1 MVQFSTVQDF
11 PLTTNPQFTAL
22 PLVRKTQPKPPP
34 QCLLLR
40 SRHVPP
46 TLPRP
51 ALPVSTTPPIE
62 ASSEP
67 SIWAVPH
74 IKPQIGEK
82 EAANKTAEHPDIL
95 MAEDGGH
102 DNKYG
107 KQF

>member
-1 MVQFSTVQDF
+1 
-11 PLTTNPQFTAL
+11 
-22 PLVRKTQPKPPP
+22 
-34 QCLLLR
+34 
-40 SRHVPP
+40 VPS

-74 IKPQIGEK
+74 IKPQIGEV
-82 EAANKTAEHPDIL
+82 ANNTAEHPDNL